1 MFACTHQRTQ
11 ARSIALHI
19 QIALTCKVG
28 PRTYRR
34 YLIHQ
39 LPQNLLMWLWAVP
52 EIEGTQERRS
62 VAGRADFRLPTLL
75 PDFVLQR
82 CRAAGLD
89 DAAVQQLVKGA
100 NHRDEHITMH
110 GLLQVELG
118 PHFTDCLDASWSME
132 SQFLQSFFAD
142 AADAFCIRVVAVW
155 VIPDWEDRPKAQS
168 LVRKRHRWNRM
179 RGGSFD
185 VATASKSGHKICNVL
200 EVGWTHIF
208 PTRRLC
214 TRAGGKTKS
223 IQQPRRWSVRTKI
236 FQEYHFYESLS
247 LFGSCCSEA
256 TGLTLFLWHD
266 GPWKV
271 VFFLPRLA
279 CQTIGCRRC
288 RGSI

>member
-62 VAGRADFRLPTLL
+62 AAGRADFRLPTLL

-132 SQFLQSFFAD
+132 SQFLQSFLPIPLPLFA
-142 AADAFCIRVVAVW
+142 
-155 VIPDWEDRPKAQS
+155 
-168 LVRKRHRWNRM
+168 
-179 RGGSFD
+179 
-185 VATASKSGHKICNVL
+185 
-200 EVGWTHIF
+200 
-208 PTRRLC
+208 
-214 TRAGGKTKS
+214 
-223 IQQPRRWSVRTKI
+223 
-236 FQEYHFYESLS
+236 
-247 LFGSCCSEA
+247 FG
-256 TGLTLFLWHD
+256 L
-266 GPWKV
+266 
-271 VFFLPRLA
+271 
-279 CQTIGCRRC
+279 
-288 RGSI
+288 